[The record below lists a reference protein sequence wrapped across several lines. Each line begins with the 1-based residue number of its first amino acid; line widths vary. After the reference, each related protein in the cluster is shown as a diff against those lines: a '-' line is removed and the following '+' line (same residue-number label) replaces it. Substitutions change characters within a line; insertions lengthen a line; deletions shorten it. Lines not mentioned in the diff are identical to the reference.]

1 MPCACLT
8 GFGDIPL
15 QLNVSLLRGS
25 PNPRAVYSSKAV
37 GEPPLFSAASV
48 FFAIKEAVRAARAE
62 SGLTAPFSLESPATP
77 DRVRVACRDMF
88 TDKVRRFMWRLRF
101 KDECGS

>member
-1 MPCACLT
+1 MSVGRPA

-48 FFAIKEAVRAARAE
+48 FFAIKEAVRAARVQHR
-62 SGLTAPFSLESPATP
+62 LTDLFSLESPATP
-77 DRVRVACRDMF
+77 DRVRMACPDML
-88 TDKVRRFMWRLRF
+88 TDKV
-101 KDECGS
+101 SI